1 MPCPAFGPFTGIK
14 GLQFYHD
21 NDDDPYITL
30 KEVRSITLV
39 PMHLINMQT
48 PRTTMN
54 SSGRKTKSCQQTT
67 CS

>member
-14 GLQFYHD
+14 GLQFYRD

-30 KEVRSITLV
+30 KEVRSIAHV

-48 PRTTMN
+48 PRTTKN
-54 SSGRKTKSCQQTT
+54 SSARKTKSCQQIT